1 MYPYILVSLALTI
14 IFVLCCHGAIKKHPG
29 AFYALAVLIVIAEVV
44 YYQTGIRDLAP
55 EWVTR
60 YVVNLFKRG
69 ALSTAMF
76 VVVMY
81 AGALDGRRPVVR
93 TLMGVRGQ
101 LSILAC
107 ILTLG
112 HNIIYGLKH
121 FVHLFTN
128 PWDMKPQTATAAVLS
143 LVMIALMLPLMATSF
158 RCVRTRMKAVHWKR
172 LQRLAYMFF
181 SLIYIHVM
189 VLFLPKF
196 GDKYLDILFY
206 TAIFG
211 NYLLLRVSKSARRKE
226 QMPVGCACRSV
237 T

>member
-1 MYPYILVSLALTI
+1 MYIYILVSLALTL
-14 IFVLCCHGAIKKHPG
+14 IFALGCHGALKRHPG
-29 AFYALAVLIVIAEVV
+29 AFYALAVLIVIAEVI
-44 YYQTGIRDLAP
+44 YYQAGIRDLAP
-55 EWVTR
+55 EWVTQ

-81 AGALDGRRPVVR
+81 TGALDGRRPVVR

-128 PWDMKPQTATAAVLS
+128 PWDMKPQTIIAAILS
-143 LVMIALMLPLMATSF
+143 LVMIALMLPLLATSF
-158 RCVRTRMKAVHWKR
+158 RCVRSRMKAADWKR
-172 LQRLAYMFF
+172 LQRLAYLFF
-181 SLIYIHVM
+181 GLIYVHIM
-189 VLFLPKF
+189 VLFVPKF
-196 GDKYLDILFY
+196 EKKYLDILFY
-206 TAIFG
+206 TVIFG
-211 NYLLLRVSKSARRKE
+211 VYLILRVTKKARLKG
-226 QMPVGCACRSV
+226 QAPVGCSC
-237 T
+237 